1 MNPELE
7 KFIDMALVDGVVTE
21 SEKAFLIKKSEKL
34 GVDQDEFEFILN
46 SKIQM
51 KEKEL
56 QKSSPPT
63 PPTIQSAPKNSK
75 SNSQKEGVIKK
86 CPACGA
92 HVQSF
97 STNCLDCGHEFR
109 NVEAN
114 ISADTIFEKFK
125 KIDEEV
131 KNKYY
136 ENKQDRIIQ
145 PKSWLNKEEKVMMKS
160 QAVIEFE
167 IGSACN
173 ERKVSFI
180 SAFPIQNTRE
190 DILEILALGV
200 PLAKKKLSF
209 LEKASVVNLKMKKA
223 WLAKCEQIII
233 KARIAMKEDKKT
245 LEQIEVYAKDLGL

>member
-1 MNPELE
+1 MNQELE
-7 KFIDMALVDGVVTE
+7 KYIDMALVDGVITE
-21 SEKAFLIKKSEKL
+21 SERTFLQKKAAQL
-34 GVDQDEFEFILN
+34 GVDDDEFDFVL
-46 SKIQM
+46 SAKIQM

-56 QKSSPPT
+56 QTSSPPP
-63 PPTIQSAPKNSK
+63 PPTIQRAPKNSK
-75 SNSQKEGVIKK
+75 SNSQKEGDIKK

-97 STNCLDCGHEFR
+97 STNCVECGHEFR

-114 ISADTIFEKFK
+114 ICADTIFEKFK
-125 KIDEEV
+125 IIDEEV

-136 ENKQDRIIQ
+136 ENKQDRIII
-145 PKSWLNKEEKVMMKS
+145 PKSWLNKESVMMKQ
-160 QAVIEFE
+160 QAIIDME
-167 IGSACN
+167 IGNACN

-180 SAFPIQNTRE
+180 SAFPIPNTRE

-209 LEKASVVNLKMKKA
+209 SEKANPVNLKMKKA

-233 KARIAMKEDKKT
+233 KARIAMIDDKKS
-245 LEQIEVYAKDLGL
+245 LELIEVYAKELNL